1 MTDEKKLPRKI
12 KVGDKWY
19 SVEIAETLNRRGHIG
34 EIDYDAQR
42 IRIVTKRYPL
52 MQETFWHEL
61 THAILEGM
69 GEHRLN
75 NNEPFVEEFSSRL
88 YRAIK
93 SARFQ

>member
-19 SVEIAETLNRRGHIG
+19 SVEIAETLNRRVHIG

-42 IRIVTKRYPL
+42 IRIVTRRYPL